1 VIIANENP
9 FSIYII
15 SIIPRALLLV
25 SSYVRSVQA
34 DSPQGLGQL
43 ALPILHLP
51 VQARYAQGRYPPN
64 WASLF
69 LTRRLPAPVPV
80 GAGAVVPVP
89 VPVPTGMMLVVAVG
103 LVVVTDRVG
112 KAVVVVGCVV
122 ACVKK
127 SKKGSALATVR
138 RTARERIRAGT
149 SMIVT
154 LGPLDKES
162 AWAEDG
168 ILIGK
173 QRLGGL
179 IKITPMD

>member
-1 VIIANENP
+1 M
-9 FSIYII
+9 
-15 SIIPRALLLV
+15 
-25 SSYVRSVQA
+25 
-34 DSPQGLGQL
+34 
-43 ALPILHLP
+43 
-51 VQARYAQGRYPPN
+51 
-64 WASLF
+64 
-69 LTRRLPAPVPV
+69 
-80 GAGAVVPVP
+80 P
-89 VPVPTGMMLVVAVG
+89 VPVPTGMTLVVAVG

-112 KAVVVVGCVV
+112 KAVVVVCVV

-149 SMIVT
+149 SMVVT
-154 LGPLDKES
+154 IGPLDKES

-168 ILIGK
+168 ILISK